1 MSFRAEANLIR
12 TLKVMDASLLLMRMQ
27 NRNNEHGC
35 LAAMPKLVTISI
47 ITIGLKEIQYELK
60 KEVGTAKSASIV
72 LIMLSFSLCSISSSY
87 K

>member
-1 MSFRAEANLIR
+1 
-12 TLKVMDASLLLMRMQ
+12 
-27 NRNNEHGC
+27 
-35 LAAMPKLVTISI
+35 MPKLVTISI